1 MRLAQ
6 VEIGGKS
13 YPAAFTLRVLANLE
27 ERAPGKSA
35 IDALDDMLAAGC
47 VSDTV
52 WLLAQLLAA
61 GAEVTG
67 SGAAA
72 PTERELLDGLGID
85 DLHAVTAAV
94 LRSVHTVEPEIRLK
108 KKTPLLRIFRAG
120 KAPG

>member
-1 MRLAQ
+1 MRLAH
-6 VEIGGKS
+6 VDIGGKS

-27 ERAPGKSA
+27 ERVPGKSA
-35 IDALDDMLAAGC
+35 IDALDDMLAAGF

-61 GAEVTG
+61 GAKVAD
-67 SGAAA
+67 SGTDA

-108 KKTPLLRIFRAG
+108 KKTLLPRIFRAG
-120 KAPG
+120 KVLG